1 MNLIPND
8 VMKIFYK
15 LMLIVCLINGIIS
28 QAQNYPQNYFRN
40 PLNIPMQL
48 AANFGAIRSNHFHM
62 GLDLRTN
69 SQENLSVLAAADGYV
84 SRIKVERY
92 GFGNA
97 VYITHPNGYTT
108 VYAHLNKYFDALD
121 AYVKERQYKEE
132 KWEQDISFQPRQFPV
147 TKGQLIAL
155 SGNTGGSAGPHLH
168 FEIRDTKTEE
178 CLNPLLFG
186 FTIPDSVAPIISGL
200 YWYDRRFSTY
210 EPGAN
215 GVSVKKIGNIY
226 TADVV
231 RVNSPVVSFAIKAVD
246 KANQG
251 FNLGI
256 YHAEL
261 LMDGKLIYSFS
272 IDKVS
277 YDDTRYENG
286 SIDYTKFARDKMS
299 VQHLSVLPGMKLQNY
314 SVPGLSG
321 IINLQ
326 DNEVHNIEII
336 LKDIKGNI
344 SRLATKVQLDGIGNK
359 INPSG
364 TVLNPNEAKTINT
377 QNADVSFSKYAVYDA
392 VNFTA
397 NEKPDA
403 DSDVISNIISL
414 HSTYVPVHDNYTIKI
429 KPNRPL
435 NKEEKDKVVLLFD
448 YSSDKDA
455 VKGKWNGDKVEGQ
468 FNRLGTVKLVLDKTL
483 PSVFPGWKEG
493 GLINSGSLRL
503 KGSTKIGDIVFFR
516 AEMDGKWLRF
526 ARVKNDFVY
535 VFDEKCPKGSGSH
548 TLKVTTI
555 NTAGNTNTQTFTF
568 QR

>member
-1 MNLIPND
+1 
-8 VMKIFYK
+8 MKIFSK
-15 LMLIVCLINGIIS
+15 LMIATCFIYTIIT
-28 QAQNYPQNYFRN
+28 QAQNNYPQNYFRN

-48 AANFGAIRSNHFHM
+48 AANFGAVRTNHFHM

-97 VYITHPNGYTT
+97 IYITHPNGYTT
-108 VYAHLNKYFDALD
+108 VYAHLNKYFDQLD
-121 AYVKERQYKEE
+121 AYVKERQYKDE
-132 KWEQDISFQPRQFPV
+132 KWEQDITFQPGQFPV

-186 FTIPDSVAPIISGL
+186 FAIPDNVAPIISGL

-215 GVSVKKIGNIY
+215 SVAVKKAGNAY

-231 RVNSPVVSFAIKAVD
+231 RVNSPLISFAIKAVD
-246 KANQG
+246 KANKG
-251 FNLGI
+251 FNLGV
-256 YHAEL
+256 YQAEL
-261 LMDGKLIYSFS
+261 IMDGKSIYSFS

-286 SIDYTKFARDKMS
+286 CIDYTKFSRDKIS
-299 VQHLSVLPGMKLQNY
+299 IQHLSVLPGTRLQNY
-314 SVPGLSG
+314 SNPGLSG

-326 DNEVHNIEII
+326 DNEVHQIEII
-336 LKDIKGNI
+336 LKDVKGNT
-344 SRLATKVQLDGIGNK
+344 SRLTTKVQLGTPVNK
-359 INPSG
+359 INPTG
-364 TVLNPNEAKTINT
+364 NMVQPNESKIITT
-377 QNADVSFSKYAVYDA
+377 QNSEISFSKNAFYDA
-392 VNFTA
+392 VNFNA
-397 NEKPDA
+397 YEEQV
-403 DSDVISNIISL
+403 SDINVISNTVVL
-414 HSTYVPVHDNYTIKI
+414 HSPYIPVHDNYTIKI
-429 KPNRPL
+429 KPNKKLSR
-435 NKEEKDKVVLLFD
+435 EEKEKIVVLFD
-448 YSSDKDA
+448 YGSDTDA
-455 VKGKWNGDKVEGQ
+455 VKGKWNGDWVEGQ
-468 FNRLGTVKLVLDKTL
+468 FNRLGTARLVLDNTL
-483 PSVFPGWKEG
+483 PSVLSGWKEG
-493 GLINSGSLRL
+493 SVVNSSSLRL
-503 KGSTKIGDIVFFR
+503 KGSTKVGDITSFR
-516 AEMDGKWLRF
+516 AELDGKWLRF

-535 VFDEKCPKGSGSH
+535 IFDEKCPKGSGLH

-555 NTAGNTNTQTFTF
+555 NTAGNTNVQTFTF

>member
-1 MNLIPND
+1 
-8 VMKIFYK
+8 MKIFSK
-15 LMLIVCLINGIIS
+15 LMVAICLITTIIT
-28 QAQNYPQNYFRN
+28 QAQNNYPQNYFRN

-48 AANFGAIRSNHFHM
+48 AANFGAVRTNHFHM

-97 VYITHPNGYTT
+97 VYITHPNGFTT
-108 VYAHLNKYFDALD
+108 VYAHLNKYFDKLD
-121 AYVKERQYKEE
+121 EYVKEKQYKDE
-132 KWEQDISFQPRQFPV
+132 KWEQDITFQPGQFPV

-186 FTIPDSVAPIISGL
+186 FNIPDSVAPIVSGL

-215 GVSVKKIGNIY
+215 GIAVKKAGNVY

-231 RVNSPVVSFAIKAVD
+231 KVNSPMISFGIKAVD

-256 YHAEL
+256 YKAEI
-261 LMDGKLIYSFS
+261 LMDGKLIYGFS

-277 YDDTRYENG
+277 YDDTRYLNG
-286 SIDYTKFARDKMS
+286 CIDYTKFIRDKVG
-299 VQHLSVLPGMKLQNY
+299 VQHLSALQGMKLQNY
-314 SVPGLSG
+314 SAPNLSG
-321 IINLQ
+321 IISLQ
-326 DNEVHNIEII
+326 DENVHNIEIV
-336 LKDIKGNI
+336 LKDVKGNT
-344 SRLATKVQLDGIGNK
+344 SRLITKVQLTNAGSGIAT
-359 INPSG
+359 SG
-364 TVLNPNEAKTINT
+364 KTILANEEKT
-377 QNADVSFSKYAVYDA
+377 LTTENAEINFSKNAVYDA
-392 VNFTA
+392 VNF
-397 NEKPDA
+397 NMYEKNS
-403 DSDVISNIISL
+403 SDGNAVSNTIVL
-414 HSTYVPVHDNYTIKI
+414 QNPYLPVQDYYTLKI
-429 KPNRPL
+429 KPNRKL
-435 NKEEKDKVVLLFD
+435 SKEEKERVVALFN
-448 YSSDKDA
+448 YGSDKDA
-455 VKGKWNGDKVEGQ
+455 VKAKWNSDQAEAQ
-468 FNRLGTVKLVLDKTL
+468 FNRLGTAELILDNSL
-483 PSVFPGWKEG
+483 PSVSSNWKEG
-493 GLINSGSLRL
+493 AIVNGGPLRL
-503 KGSTKIGDIVFFR
+503 KGSTKVGDIVSFR
-516 AEMDGKWLRF
+516 AELDGKWLRF
-526 ARVKNDFVY
+526 AREKNDFVY

-555 NTAGNTNTQTFTF
+555 NSAGNTNTQNFTF

>member
-1 MNLIPND
+1 MN
-8 VMKIFYK
+8 IFCK
-15 LMLIVCLINGIIS
+15 LLVIILFINAFTIK
-28 QAQNYPQNYFRN
+28 AQKNYPQNYFRN

-48 AANFGAIRSNHFHM
+48 AANFGAVRSNHFHM

-108 VYAHLNKYFDALD
+108 LYAHLNKYYDKLD
-121 AYVKERQYKEE
+121 EFVKEKQYKDE
-132 KWEQDISFQPRQFPV
+132 KWEQDITFSPGQFPV

-178 CLNPLLFG
+178 CINPLLFG
-186 FTIPDSVAPIISGL
+186 FNIPDSIAPIISGL

-215 GVSVKKIGNIY
+215 GIAVKKTGSTY
-226 TADVV
+226 TTDIVQV
-231 RVNSPVVSFAIKAVD
+231 SSPEISLAIKAVD

-261 LMDGKLIYSFS
+261 RMDDQVIYSFS

-277 YDDTRYENG
+277 YDDTRYING
-286 SIDYTKFARDKMS
+286 CIDYPKFIKDKMS
-299 VQHLSVLPGMKLQNY
+299 IQHLSSLPGMKLKNY
-314 SVPGLSG
+314 SLPDLNG
-321 IINLQ
+321 IINLK
-326 DNEVHNIEII
+326 DENVHTIEIV
-336 LKDIKGNI
+336 LQDVNGNT
-344 SRLATKVQLDGIGNK
+344 SRLKTKVKFNK
-359 INPSG
+359 TSDQTSPTNKMVKANEGKTVTTENAEIN
-364 TVLNPNEAKTINT
+364 
-377 QNADVSFSKYAVYDA
+377 FSKAAVYDA
-392 VNFTA
+392 VNFQMS
-397 NEKPDA
+397 EKSNTNA
-403 DSDVISNIISL
+403 DGVSNTIVLQSPYI
-414 HSTYVPVHDNYTIKI
+414 PVHDYYTLKI
-429 KPNRPL
+429 RPNRKL
-435 NKEEKDKVVLLFD
+435 TNEEKGKVVVLLD
-448 YSSDKDA
+448 YGSDTN
-455 VKGKWNGDKVEGQ
+455 VVQGKWNGDRMESE
-468 FNRLGTVKLVLDKTL
+468 FNRLGTATLLLDQSV
-483 PSVFPGWKEG
+483 PSVSPGWKEG
-493 GLINSGSLRL
+493 ALINSSTLRL
-503 KGSTKIGDIVFFR
+503 SGKTKIGDIISFR
-516 AEMDGKWLRF
+516 AELDGKWLRF
-526 ARVKNDFVY
+526 ARMKDDFVY
-535 VFDEKCPKGSGSH
+535 IFDEKCPKASGLH